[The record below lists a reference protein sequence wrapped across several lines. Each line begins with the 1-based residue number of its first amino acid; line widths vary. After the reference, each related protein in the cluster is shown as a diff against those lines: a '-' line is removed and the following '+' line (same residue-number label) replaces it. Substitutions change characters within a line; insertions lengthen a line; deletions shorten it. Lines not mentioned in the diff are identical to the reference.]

1 MKNNTSN
8 SRTHKGFT
16 LIELLV
22 VIAIIAILASIL
34 FPVFARAR
42 ENARRASCM
51 SNVKQLS
58 LAVLM
63 YLQDY
68 DDTYPT
74 VLVRT
79 PNLTSDQY
87 PGGKWTNG
95 NTLYWPQTLY
105 PYHKSLQVFFCPSGI
120 MVGQYPSSGNY
131 GANSLIFNDDQ
142 TNPAS
147 TTVVRMASVV
157 APASTY
163 MLMDSGTYRIYVS
176 DAADPRGN
184 YSYTPGIG
192 KVMGKECSDT
202 RNSVTIPDVSCE
214 DFKSGRHFGGVNVGF
229 ADGHVKW
236 LKTEVVHNQAIR
248 SDYGAWNPSYDG
260 S

>member
-1 MKNNTSN
+1 MNNIN
-8 SRTHKGFT
+8 DRAVRRGFT

-22 VIAIIAILASIL
+22 VIAIISILAAIL

-42 ENARRASCM
+42 ENARRTSCL

-68 DDTYPT
+68 DDTYPN

-79 PNLTSDQY
+79 PNLPANQY
-87 PGGKWTNG
+87 PGGKWTTG
-95 NTLYWPQTLY
+95 TTLYWPQTLY
-105 PYHKSLQVFFCPSGI
+105 PYHKSVQVFYCPSGVK
-120 MVGQYPSSGNY
+120 VGEHPTAGSY

-142 TNPAS
+142 TDPTK
-147 TTVVRMASVV
+147 TTVVRMAAVV

-163 MLMDSGTYRIYVS
+163 MIMDSGTYRIYVS
-176 DAADPRGN
+176 DAKSPRGY

-192 KVMGKECSDT
+192 NLMGKTCADT
-202 RNSVTIPDVSCE
+202 RNDVTIPDVSCQ
-214 DFKSGRHFGGVNVGF
+214 DFLSGRHFGGVNVGF

-236 LKTEVVHNQAIR
+236 LKTEVVHSQAMR
-248 SDYGAWNPSYDG
+248 SDNGAWKPENDG